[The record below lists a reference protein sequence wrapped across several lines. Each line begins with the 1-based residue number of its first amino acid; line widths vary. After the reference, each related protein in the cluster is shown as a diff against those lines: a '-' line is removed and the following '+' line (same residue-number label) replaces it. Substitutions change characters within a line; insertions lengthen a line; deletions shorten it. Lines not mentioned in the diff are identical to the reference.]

1 MSYFLFTASIYPYSL
16 LVSYSLFPTS
26 PTFHKPEGREKCP
39 SLRKSDKTWN
49 IEVRESLLPGHT
61 RGRRQETKWCL
72 GHHGRELHPGLRLLF
87 FELIPSFPSS
97 RMGTKTWNC
106 RHRDWSEKWYEHRRI
121 WQLHIWEKLL
131 ISNHGN
137 GNPLQCSCLENPR
150 GGGAWWV
157 AVYGVAQSRTRLKWH
172 SSNHGNGNPLQCSCL
187 ENPRHGRAWWA
198 ASMVSHRVGHDWSDL
213 VAAAAAI
220 MDEASFWVSTEKE
233 GSWSD
238 GRKLSIMLLL
248 ILQPDALEGHTLLFI
263 FLHLHFPREPLT
275 ICIQFLYRYW

>member
-1 MSYFLFTASIYPYSL
+1 MFTSETYNLDFSL
-16 LVSYSLFPTS
+16 LKITTFTSTTWVISSLLLPSILIPFLSLTPCFLLSPTS
-26 PTFHKPEGREKCP
+26 HKPEGREKCP

-61 RGRRQETKWCL
+61 KGRRQETKWCL
-72 GHHGRELHPGLRLLF
+72 GHHGRELHPGPRLLF

-131 ISNHGN
+131 ISNHG
-137 GNPLQCSCLENPR
+137 
-150 GGGAWWV
+150 
-157 AVYGVAQSRTRLKWH
+157 H
-172 SSNHGNGNPLQCSCL
+172 GNPLQCSCL

-198 ASMVSHRVGHDWSDL
+198 ASMVSYRVGHDWSDL
-213 VAAAAAI
+213 AAAAAAI
-220 MDEASFWVSTEKE
+220 MNEASFWVSTEKE

-248 ILQPDALEGHTLLFI
+248 ILQPDALEGHTLLFV